1 MKRSPMIAPRKR
13 YTLSLPDGRTLVL
26 GERTLLMG
34 IVNVTPDSFADGG
47 NCLDPER
54 ALDAALALEAAG
66 ADLLDVGGEST
77 RPGAHPLPAAEEC
90 KRVLPVLERF
100 AGRVRVPVSIDTYK
114 AEVARRALAAG
125 ASVIND
131 VSSLRYDPAIG
142 QVAAATGVPLV
153 LMHNRGRAK
162 DMYREARYDDV
173 GASVSRELA
182 SVLDAAAAAGVAR
195 TQIIVDPGLGFAKRA
210 DQSLRAL
217 ANLRALDT
225 LDRPV
230 LVGPSRKSFLTSA
243 LGERSPS
250 DREWGTAAAVTAA
263 VLLGAHIV
271 RVHAVAPHLDV
282 VRVADAIRTQAAA
295 EVPA

>member
-1 MKRSPMIAPRKR
+1 MIAPRAR

-34 IVNVTPDSFADGG
+34 VINVTPDSFADGG
-47 NCLDPER
+47 VCLDPRR

-77 RPGAHPLPAAEEC
+77 RPGAWSLSVADEC
-90 KRVLPVLERF
+90 RRVLPVLERL
-100 AGRVRVPVSIDTYK
+100 ARRVRVPVSIDTYK
-114 AEVARRALAAG
+114 AEVARRALDAG
-125 ASVIND
+125 ASLIND
-131 VSSLRYDPAIG
+131 VSSLRYDPAVG
-142 QVAAATGVPLV
+142 RVAATAGAPLV
-153 LMHNRGRAK
+153 LMHNRGRSH
-162 DMYREARYDDV
+162 DMYREACYDDV
-173 GASVSRELA
+173 GAAVTRELA
-182 SVLDAAAAAGVAR
+182 SAVDVATSAGVAR
-195 TQIIVDPGLGFAKRA
+195 TQIILDPGLGFAKRA
-210 DQSLRAL
+210 DQTWRALADLRAL
-217 ANLRALDT
+217 EA

-243 LGERSPS
+243 LGDRPPS

-271 RVHAVAPHLDV
+271 RVHAVAPHFDV
-282 VRVADAIRTQAAA
+282 VRVADAIRAQALA

>member
-1 MKRSPMIAPRKR
+1 M
-13 YTLSLPDGRTLVL
+13 L

-34 IVNVTPDSFADGG
+34 VINVTPDSFADGG
-47 NCLDPER
+47 VCLDPGQ
-54 ALDAALALEAAG
+54 ALDAALELEEAG

-77 RPGAHPLPAAEEC
+77 RPGAQSLPVADEC
-90 KRVLPVLERF
+90 RRVLPVLERL
-100 AGRVRVPVSIDTYK
+100 ARRVRVPVSIDTYK
-114 AEVARRALAAG
+114 AEVAHRALDAG

-142 QVAAATGVPLV
+142 RVAATAGAPLV
-153 LMHNRGRAK
+153 LMHSRGRSN
-162 DMYREARYDDV
+162 DMYREAHYDDV
-173 GASVSRELA
+173 GAAVAREIA
-182 SVLDAAAAAGVAR
+182 SALDVATSSGVAR
-195 TQIIVDPGLGFAKRA
+195 SQIIVDPGLGFAKCA
-210 DQSLRAL
+210 DQTFRALADLRAL
-217 ANLRALDT
+217 AT

-243 LGERSPS
+243 LGDRSPS

-263 VLLGAHIV
+263 VLFGAHIV

-282 VRVADAIRTQAAA
+282 VRVADAIRAHASA